1 MNPTATILTCLR
13 RDDDENLQ
21 YGTCK
26 VLGKSEGKIKQS
38 TWLERVPVRLA
49 TAVWLTRERVLRPRS
64 ATRPGPQAG
73 SLESAVDSRGQWPEQ
88 EGEQEEMSAQRFRDP
103 HRTGL

>member
-1 MNPTATILTCLR
+1 M
-13 RDDDENLQ
+13 
-21 YGTCK
+21 
-26 VLGKSEGKIKQS
+26 LGKSEGKIKQS
-38 TWLERVPVRLA
+38 MWLESIPVRLG
-49 TAVWLTRERVLRPRS
+49 TAVWLTRKRALRPQS

-88 EGEQEEMSAQRFRDP
+88 EGEQGEMSAQKFRDP